1 MGISWKK
8 LFGFWE
14 RENNNFQIWFE
25 IEKNRETIKNL
36 RTFMN
41 IWSKKMTDVDA
52 KKDDIEEV
60 KNYDEGENEGK
71 NNEDEETKIPENGS
85 GDNNGS
91 AKSPTEGSAGGDDEE
106 KMDQECRQFCHRCLW
121 VWAVR

>member
-1 MGISWKK
+1 
-8 LFGFWE
+8 
-14 RENNNFQIWFE
+14 
-25 IEKNRETIKNL
+25 
-36 RTFMN
+36 
-41 IWSKKMTDVDA
+41 MTDVDA

-106 KMDQECRQFCHRCLW
+106 KMDQECRQFCHKGLLKSDTRILIQNSSDTHFIPKL
-121 VWAVR
+121 VTSL